1 MRHTVGYIEEN
12 VHLDPPGMGRNLH
25 GRKMMLRNADVAAD
39 MGLAGKPPN
48 PGVLRGMIKVSA
60 RFARRTPR
68 FDQED
73 P

>member
-1 MRHTVGYIEEN
+1 MCILIRQAWVEIS
-12 VHLDPPGMGRNLH
+12 MAA
-25 GRKMMLRNADVAAD
+25 KCMLRNADVAAD

>member
-1 MRHTVGYIEEN
+1 MCILICQAWVEIS
-12 VHLDPPGMGRNLH
+12 MAA
-25 GRKMMLRNADVAAD
+25 KCMLRNADVAAD